1 MMNSSIEERGMLYLG
16 FHSRTQDQMTEVQ
29 ISRVLITVVDVQIR
43 TKDVSM
49 AGTRRWRLLGVL
61 CSALKLPRVCMY
73 VPGAVFSYTS
83 VIPTIAPVVF
93 LE

>member
-1 MMNSSIEERGMLYLG
+1 MLYLG

-49 AGTRRWRLLGVL
+49 AVAPEGGDCWEFCALL
-61 CSALKLPRVCMY
+61 
-73 VPGAVFSYTS
+73 
-83 VIPTIAPVVF
+83 
-93 LE
+93 

>member
-49 AGTRRWRLLGVL
+49 AVAPEGGDCWEFCALL
-61 CSALKLPRVCMY
+61 
-73 VPGAVFSYTS
+73 
-83 VIPTIAPVVF
+83 
-93 LE
+93 